1 MPCVSAEQTRRCRG
15 FSASFHPSVCD
26 FFFFFFFFPE
36 LSFGQILT
44 SAIFMSA
51 KLRLGLVQSCCGNLA
66 FKPLRRTMVFICWIN
81 LWKMCRQCVCLCV
94 RVCVHVCVCVH
105 VSVCVY
111 LFHLDSSTEF
121 CLYLPRRH
129 STPETK
135 LHSGKTGKLKAKLV
149 LPVKCYW
156 SPSIL
161 PCGVIKSTPLAP
173 CTALPAVLPEWR
185 PWEAVLR
192 IFALDIIGVRK
203 R

>member
-1 MPCVSAEQTRRCRG
+1 MNALCQRRANTPVSRIFCVFTPEC
-15 FSASFHPSVCD
+15 VW
-26 FFFFFFFFPE
+26 FFFLFFFPE

-81 LWKMCRQCVCLCV
+81 LWKMCRQCVSM
-94 RVCVHVCVCVH
+94 CVCV
-105 VSVCVY
+105 STCLCVY

-161 PCGVIKSTPLAP
+161 PCGVIKVPRW
-173 CTALPAVLPEWR
+173 LPAQHFQLYFLSGGLER
-185 PWEAVLR
+185 QCWEYL
-192 IFALDIIGVRK
+192 L
-203 R
+203 